1 MGALLHTYRTMQVN
15 QCLGIIAFASLYYLW
30 AAANLCENLKSDGYG
45 PNNNGNGD
53 DSCTKEL
60 GYAVFAGAA
69 SSFVCICLV
78 IASFA
83 LGKDL
88 SGLHNPLSIGM
99 VLLWGVTLFV
109 NTFELPFVSACMTK
123 V

>member
-1 MGALLHTYRTMQVN
+1 MQ
-15 QCLGIIAFASLYYLW
+15 
-30 AAANLCENLKSDGYG
+30 
-45 PNNNGNGD
+45 
-53 DSCTKEL
+53 EL

-99 VLLWGVTLFV
+99 VRRPPLGYPPNCHSNVAHGAVCPL
-109 NTFELPFVSACMTK
+109 SS
-123 V
+123 